1 MCPGA
6 KARAF
11 FNREFKVSVGLY
23 EKKGKYKV
31 IHCTSNSVYTCIC
44 FI

>member
-11 FNREFKVSVGLY
+11 FNREFKVSVGHY
-23 EKKGKYKV
+23 EKK
-31 IHCTSNSVYTCIC
+31 TSIK
-44 FI
+44 